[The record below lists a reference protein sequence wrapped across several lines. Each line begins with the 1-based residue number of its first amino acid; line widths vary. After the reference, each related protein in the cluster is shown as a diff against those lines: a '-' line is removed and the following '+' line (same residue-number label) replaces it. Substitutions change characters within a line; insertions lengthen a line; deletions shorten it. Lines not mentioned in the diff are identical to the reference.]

1 MNKTTKRFTVVI
13 GVIMTVAMVGSLIL
27 PLLSGQVAQSDFG
40 AETPQPTRLPEPT
53 FPPPPDISTID
64 FEATYLHPSG
74 LFTVAAPTG
83 WRSASSSNTADEL
96 RASLSNADAQSVV
109 EARIIKNYDGIGEAE
124 ELSAYFDR
132 NWLGQSWRDYW
143 SWDET
148 GRKISAAGHVVI
160 DFNLTRSR
168 AYFIARQESWLQDGD
183 IYSVRVVTAENA
195 PRELKYLLEG
205 VTGNVRRITAFVDA
219 PFEWNAYF
227 DNLDKHIIRFPAGW
241 QLTDAAEGLPAT
253 IVGDSVTMVV
263 ETHDVALASD
273 ADAIHWIEKWRDGL
287 KALTVEA
294 IDVGDASGFRI
305 SYQIQTL
312 DGATDSGLSIM
323 LNGFDNRLHVANAR
337 VSDFD
342 LDLLQ
347 VDAAEYPLIAVL
359 DSFRLLPELEIST
372 E

>member
-13 GVIMTVAMVGSLIL
+13 GVIMSVAMVGSLIL

-40 AETPQPTRLPEPT
+40 AEAPQPTPLPEPT

-64 FEATYLHPSG
+64 FDATLLHPSG

-83 WRSASSSNTADEL
+83 WIPASNSNTADEL
-96 RASLSNADAQSVV
+96 RAGLSNSAAQSIL
-109 EARIIKNYDGIGEAE
+109 EARIIKNHSGISAGE

-132 NWLGQSWRDYW
+132 NWLQNSWREYW

-148 GRKISAAGHVVI
+148 SRKISDDDRVVI

-168 AYFIARQESWLQDGD
+168 SYFIARQESWLQDGD
-183 IYSVRVVTAENA
+183 IYSARVVTAENA

-205 VTGNVRRITAFVDA
+205 LVKSVRRIQDFADA
-219 PFEWNAYF
+219 PFDWQAYF
-227 DNLDKHIIRFPAGW
+227 DNLDKHIIRYPADW

-253 IVGDSVTMVV
+253 IASDTATLVV
-263 ETHDVALASD
+263 ETSDVALASEAEASD
-273 ADAIHWIEKWRDGL
+273 WIEKWRDGL
-287 KALTVEA
+287 EALSVES
-294 IDVGDASGFRI
+294 IDVGGASGYRV

-312 DGATDSGLSIM
+312 DGATDSGLSVM
-323 LNGFDNRLHVANAR
+323 LNGFDDRLHVANAR
-337 VSDFD
+337 LLDVD

-347 VDAAEYPLIAVL
+347 VDSAEHPLIAVL
-359 DSFRLLPELEIST
+359 DSFRLMPELEISA

>member
-40 AETPQPTRLPEPT
+40 VETPQPTRLPEPT
-53 FPPPPDISTID
+53 FPPPPDISSID

-83 WRSASSSNTADEL
+83 WRSASNSNTADEL
-96 RASLSNADAQSVV
+96 RASLSNVDAQSIV
-109 EARIIKNYDGIGEAE
+109 EARIIKNNGGISEPD

-132 NWLGQSWRDYW
+132 TWLANSWREYW
-143 SWDET
+143 GWDET
-148 GRKISAAGHVVI
+148 ARKITDAGHVVI

-168 AYFIARQESWLQDGD
+168 TYLIARQESWLQDGD
-183 IYSVRVVTAENA
+183 IYIVRVVTAENA
-195 PRELKYLLEG
+195 PRELKYLLDG
-205 VTGNVRRITAFVDA
+205 VAKELRRIDAFADA

-227 DNLDKHIIRFPAGW
+227 DNLDKHMVRFPAGW
-241 QLTDAAEGLPAT
+241 QLTDAAQGLPAT
-253 IVGDSVTMVV
+253 IVGDSVTLVV

-273 ADAIHWIEKWRDGL
+273 ADAIDWIEKWRDEL
-287 KALTVEA
+287 AALTVEE
-294 IDVGDASGFRI
+294 IDVGDASGYRV

-337 VSDFD
+337 LSDTD

-347 VDAAEYPLIAVL
+347 VNAAEYPLIAVL
-359 DSFRLLPELEIST
+359 DSFRLLPELEIAA

>member
-53 FPPPPDISTID
+53 FPPPPDISAID
-64 FEATYLHPSG
+64 FDTTVLHPSG
-74 LFTVAAPTG
+74 LFTLAAPTG
-83 WRSASSSNTADEL
+83 WWSASNSNTSDEL
-96 RASLSNADAQSVV
+96 RAGLSNSDVNSVV
-109 EARIIKNYDGIGEAE
+109 EARIIKNQTDINGAD

-132 NWLGQSWRDYW
+132 TWLGQSWREYW

-148 GRKISAAGHVVI
+148 GRKITDAGHVVI

-168 AYFIARQESWLQDGD
+168 TFFIARQESWLQDGD

-195 PRELKYLLEG
+195 PRELKYLLDG
-205 VTGNVRRITAFVDA
+205 VATSVRRIDAFADA
-219 PFEWNAYF
+219 PFDWNAYF
-227 DNLDKHIIRFPAGW
+227 DNLDKHIVRFPAHW
-241 QLTDAAEGLPAT
+241 QLTDAAQGLPAT
-253 IVGDSVTMVV
+253 IVGDSVTLVV

-273 ADAIHWIEKWRDGL
+273 ADAVDWIEKWRDGL
-287 KALTVEA
+287 EALTVEA
-294 IDVGDASGFRI
+294 IDVGGASGFRA

-323 LNGFDNRLHVANAR
+323 LNGFDNRLHIANAR
-337 VSDFD
+337 IGDTD
-342 LDLLQ
+342 LDLLKE
-347 VDAAEYPLIAVL
+347 DPADYPLIAVL
-359 DSFRLLPELEIST
+359 DSFRLLPELEVASA
-372 E
+372 

>member
-13 GVIMTVAMVGSLIL
+13 GVIMSVAMVGSLIL

-74 LFTVAAPTG
+74 LFTVAAPRG
-83 WRSASSSNTADEL
+83 WRSASSSNTSDEL

-109 EARIIKNYDGIGEAE
+109 EARIIKNPGGISDTEA
-124 ELSAYFDR
+124 LDAYFDR
-132 NWLGQSWRDYW
+132 DWLGQSWRDYW

-148 GRKISAAGHVVI
+148 GRKVSDAGHVVI
-160 DFNLTRSR
+160 DFNLARAR

-183 IYSVRVVTAENA
+183 IYSLRVVTAENA
-195 PRELKYLLEG
+195 PRELKYLLNG
-205 VTGNVRRITAFVDA
+205 LVKSVRRVAAFADA
-219 PFEWNAYF
+219 PFDWQAYF
-227 DNLDKHIIRFPAGW
+227 DNLDKHIIRFPMGW
-241 QLTDAAEGLPAT
+241 QVTDAAEGLPAT
-253 IVGDSVTMVV
+253 IVGDAVTMVV
-263 ETHDVALASD
+263 ETHDVALASE
-273 ADAIHWIEKWRDGL
+273 ADAIHWIEGWRDGL
-287 KALTVEA
+287 EALTVEA
-294 IDVGDASGFRI
+294 IDVDGASGFRA

-312 DGATDSGLSIM
+312 DGTTESGLAIM

-337 VSDFD
+337 VSDTD

-347 VDAAEYPLIAVL
+347 VDAAEHPMLAVL
-359 DSFRLLPELEIST
+359 DSFRLLPELEASA